1 MKAGEPADKPLWA
14 DCPISHSPKFLSA
27 ARARDFSDTPNKILT
42 GFEKLG
48 YLLRN
53 RPVSSE
59 SGARYCSNGAWN
71 RLAGDPFTHLSARSG
86 GTQGGRRLCPWSIL
100 SGASATRTGRR
111 RSVRKV
117 TTNTDDAIGHPN
129 AADRDR
135 RIGILGGTFDPPHIG
150 HLWVARAVA
159 DALDLDVV
167 WLLVAADPWQK
178 AASKVVTAARHRL
191 SMTEAACIG
200 YADLIASDIEMRRN
214 GPTYTV
220 ETLEY
225 LRSEHGIERPYW
237 IVGADAA
244 NRIDTWHRWE
254 SLDDLCHLVVTDR
267 PQSKP
272 AQPPLAHTAVAVD
285 ALDISST
292 TIRGRVGRGQTV
304 DVLCPPGVVSLIDQ
318 LGLYRGIDG

>member
-1 MKAGEPADKPLWA
+1 
-14 DCPISHSPKFLSA
+14 
-27 ARARDFSDTPNKILT
+27 
-42 GFEKLG
+42 
-48 YLLRN
+48 
-53 RPVSSE
+53 
-59 SGARYCSNGAWN
+59 
-71 RLAGDPFTHLSARSG
+71 
-86 GTQGGRRLCPWSIL
+86 
-100 SGASATRTGRR
+100 
-111 RSVRKV
+111 
-117 TTNTDDAIGHPN
+117 
-129 AADRDR
+129 
-135 RIGILGGTFDPPHIG
+135 
-150 HLWVARAVA
+150 
-159 DALDLDVV
+159 
-167 WLLVAADPWQK
+167 
-178 AASKVVTAARHRL
+178 
-191 SMTEAACIG
+191 MTEAACIG

-214 GPTYTV
+214 GP
-220 ETLEY
+220 
-225 LRSEHGIERPYW
+225 